1 MNCEQCVPN
10 FCRANKM
17 IPVKIK
23 KISYYHPS
31 RSYAV
36 ILEEIDGDRNLPVLV
51 GAYEAQSIAIAM
63 EFVETSRPLTHD
75 LIVNMI
81 NEIEGKISAI
91 KITRVEDGIY
101 FSSIDIKSK
110 TFGSKI
116 IDSRPSDALAIALRV
131 HAPILVAN
139 DVMKEAI
146 VWEED
151 SLLIE
156 DEIKQSPEMEV
167 LEKQLQKAIDKE
179 QYEIAARIRDKI
191 NDIDN

>member
-1 MNCEQCVPN
+1 
-10 FCRANKM
+10 M
-17 IPVKIK
+17 IIC
-23 KISYYHPS
+23 
-31 RSYAV
+31 
-36 ILEEIDGDRNLPVLV
+36 
-51 GAYEAQSIAIAM
+51 
-63 EFVETSRPLTHD
+63 
-75 LIVNMI
+75 
-81 NEIEGKISAI
+81 IES
-91 KITRVEDGIY
+91 
-101 FSSIDIKSK
+101 
-110 TFGSKI
+110 GSKI

-151 SLLIE
+151 SMLIE

>member
-1 MNCEQCVPN
+1 M
-10 FCRANKM
+10 M

-51 GAYEAQSIAIAM
+51 GAYEAQSIAMAM
-63 EFVETSRPLTHD
+63 EFVETPRPLTHD

-81 NEIEGKISAI
+81 NEIEGKVSAI
-91 KITRVEDGIY
+91 KITKVEDGIY
-101 FSSIDIKSK
+101 FSSIDIDSK
-110 TFGSKI
+110 LFGNKK

-131 HAPILVAN
+131 HAPILVAA

-151 SLLIE
+151 SIMIE

-167 LEKQLQKAIDKE
+167 LEQQLQKAIDKE

-191 NDIDN
+191 NDIDH

>member
-1 MNCEQCVPN
+1 MPSQ
-10 FCRANKM
+10 M

-51 GAYEAQSIAIAM
+51 GAYEAQSIAMAM
-63 EFVETSRPLTHD
+63 EFVETPRPLTHD

-81 NEIEGKISAI
+81 NEINSKISSI
-91 KITRVEDGIY
+91 KITKVEDGIY
-101 FSSIDIKSK
+101 FSCIN
-110 TFGSKI
+110 
-116 IDSRPSDALAIALRV
+116 IDSKVLGPSDALAIALRI
-131 HAPILVAN
+131 HAPILVAEE
-139 DVMKEAI
+139 VMKEAI

-151 SLLIE
+151 SLIIE
-156 DEIKQSPEMEV
+156 DEIKQSPEMKV
-167 LEKQLQKAIDKE
+167 LEQQLQKAIDKE

-191 NDIDN
+191 KDIDS